1 MVLSSS
7 GGLSDDVEVLVAV
20 GGVVAMVADT
30 DGMEAVDDHDVAGV
44 GGNGEVSVVV
54 GMGIGGGRLRRGFKK
69 VIF

>member
-1 MVLSSS
+1 M
-7 GGLSDDVEVLVAV
+7 AV

-69 VIF
+69 VLF